1 MFLENTVNPKEQF
14 GWIEVICGSMFS
26 GKTEE
31 LIRRLK
37 RAQFAKQ
44 KVEIFKPIVDTR
56 YHEEKVVS
64 HDENEIRST
73 PVPAAAN
80 IRLLADDCEVV
91 GIDEAQFFDDEI
103 VTVCNDLANRG
114 IRVVVAGLDMDF
126 KGNPFGPMPALMA
139 TAEYVTKVHA
149 ICTRTG
155 NLAHYSFR
163 KSSNDRLV
171 LLGETDE
178 YEPLSRAAFYK
189 AMVSEKVRRLEVKD
203 PEVLPSKK
211 IRNASEP

>member
-1 MFLENTVNPKEQF
+1 MFLENTVNANEQF

-37 RAQFAKQ
+37 RAQFAQQ
-44 KVEIFKPIVDTR
+44 KIEIFKPAIDLR
-56 YHEEKVVS
+56 YDDQLVTS
-64 HDENEIRST
+64 HDQNQIPST

-80 IRLLADDCEVV
+80 IPMLADSCDVV

-103 VTVCNDLANRG
+103 VKVCNDLANRG
-114 IRVVVAGLDMDF
+114 IRVIVAGLDMDYR
-126 KGNPFGPMPALMA
+126 GNPFGPMPALMA

-155 NLAHYSFR
+155 NLAHYSYR
-163 KSSNDRLV
+163 TSKEDNLL
-171 LLGETDE
+171 LLGEKE
-178 YEPLSRAAFYK
+178 NYEPLSRAAYFH
-189 AMVSEKVRRLEVKD
+189 AN
-203 PEVLPSKK
+203 KK
-211 IRNASEP
+211 NNKKS